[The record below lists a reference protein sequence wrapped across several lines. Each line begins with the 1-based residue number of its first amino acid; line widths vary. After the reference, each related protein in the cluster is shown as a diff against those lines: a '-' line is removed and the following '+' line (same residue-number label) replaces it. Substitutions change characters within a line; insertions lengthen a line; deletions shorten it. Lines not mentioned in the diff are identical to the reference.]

1 MSGGESWQ
9 IFEMTG
15 LTADFLPDRFLSSL
29 AGEEEEVDWADWT
42 DWTAAAM
49 AGGMAREASGLPKKG
64 YDMAMEERDDKLE
77 LGVVADPEVWTE
89 TEAGSRLLEVL
100 ALRRFLL
107 LELLLRLAE
116 LLLLVVGVAV

>member
-1 MSGGESWQ
+1 
-9 IFEMTG
+9 
-15 LTADFLPDRFLSSL
+15 
-29 AGEEEEVDWADWT
+29 
-42 DWTAAAM
+42 M

-107 LELLLRLAE
+107 LELLLRLFPE
-116 LLLLVVGVAV
+116 LLVLVVGVAADSGVMNLSSVPVGGRDLPLDGVEVLAG

>member
-1 MSGGESWQ
+1 
-9 IFEMTG
+9 
-15 LTADFLPDRFLSSL
+15 
-29 AGEEEEVDWADWT
+29 
-42 DWTAAAM
+42 M

-107 LELLLRLAE
+107 LELLLRLFPE
-116 LLLLVVGVAV
+116 LLVLVVGVAADSGVMNLSSVPAGGRDLPLDGVEVLAG

>member
-1 MSGGESWQ
+1 
-9 IFEMTG
+9 
-15 LTADFLPDRFLSSL
+15 
-29 AGEEEEVDWADWT
+29 
-42 DWTAAAM
+42 M

-107 LELLLRLAE
+107 LELLFRLAE
-116 LLLLVVGVAV
+116 LLVLVLVVGVAADSGVMNLSSVPAGGRDLPLDGVEVLAG

>member
-1 MSGGESWQ
+1 
-9 IFEMTG
+9 
-15 LTADFLPDRFLSSL
+15 
-29 AGEEEEVDWADWT
+29 
-42 DWTAAAM
+42 M

-116 LLLLVVGVAV
+116 LLVVGVAAASGVMNLSSVPAGGRDLPLDGVEVLAG